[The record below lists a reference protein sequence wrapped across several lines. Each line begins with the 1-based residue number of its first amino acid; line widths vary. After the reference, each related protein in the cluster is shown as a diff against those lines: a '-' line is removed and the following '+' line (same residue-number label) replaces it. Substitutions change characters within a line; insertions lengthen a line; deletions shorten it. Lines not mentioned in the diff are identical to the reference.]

1 MPKSLISSLPSLNT
15 SYSYEIKELREK
27 VLYWK
32 RTSEIHHLEGFHIM
46 GELYSEYMK
55 KAQKELEELLEIEK
69 EEQKAQANKTPKRFF
84 LKKVSCSFYKPVL
97 PALGREETE
106 RETETET
113 EDFINEDKILSYE
126 SIPHF
131 EITRIS

>member
-1 MPKSLISSLPSLNT
+1 MSKSLISSLPSLNT

-84 LKKVSCSFYKPVL
+84 LKHVSCSYYKPVL
-97 PALGREETE
+97 PALEKEETK
-106 RETETET
+106 ET
-113 EDFINEDKILSYE
+113 EDFMNEDKTLS
-126 SIPHF
+126 
-131 EITRIS
+131 

>member
-1 MPKSLISSLPSLNT
+1 MSKSLISSLPDLST

-55 KAQKELEELLEIEK
+55 KAQKELEELLDIEK

-84 LKKVSCSFYKPVL
+84 LKKVSCSYYKPVL
-97 PALGREETE
+97 PALGEIEEK
-106 RETETET
+106 
-113 EDFINEDKILSYE
+113 EDSINEEKKELYIPIPSYE
-126 SIPHF
+126 PERLFS
-131 EITRIS
+131 

>member
-1 MPKSLISSLPSLNT
+1 MPKSLISTLPNTST

-55 KAQKELEELLEIEK
+55 KAQKELEELLEVEK
-69 EEQKAQANKTPKRFF
+69 KEQTKSKEPKHYFV
-84 LKKVSCSFYKPVL
+84 KEVICSYYKPVL
-97 PALGREETE
+97 PALGETE
-106 RETETET
+106 EK
-113 EDFINEDKILSYE
+113 EDSINEEKKELYIPIPSYE
-126 SIPHF
+126 PERLFS
-131 EITRIS
+131 

>member
-1 MPKSLISSLPSLNT
+1 MSKSLISSLPNLST

-32 RTSEIHHLEGFHIM
+32 RTSEMHHLEGYHIM

-55 KAQKELEELLEIEK
+55 KAQKELEELLDIEK

-97 PALGREETE
+97 PALEKETE
-106 RETETET
+106 ET
-113 EDFINEDKILSYE
+113 EDFINEDKILTYE

-131 EITRIS
+131 EMPRIF

>member
-1 MPKSLISSLPSLNT
+1 MSKSLISSLPSLNT

-84 LKKVSCSFYKPVL
+84 LKQVSCSYYKPVL
-97 PALGREETE
+97 PALEKEETK
-106 RETETET
+106 ET
-113 EDFINEDKILSYE
+113 EDFINEEKTELYIPIPSYE
-126 SIPHF
+126 PERLFS
-131 EITRIS
+131 